1 MSPGFSERNFEFC
14 FNAELCK
21 SLKGLLASHPFIP
34 SQQMEKSLGY
44 DVEFKLH
51 HGSFK
56 TSVFLQHK
64 VSHFAERLAGKNERF
79 YRSYN
84 APYYRFSI
92 DNDQHNTL
100 HDLSANRGNAFYC
113 APIFY
118 STTHLETYFFS
129 GLIGDNSIWLDPV
142 HVGSINDSERHNITY
157 SAAGTNPILH
167 SQPRPFTNGYRASL
181 KEMPKLKEQKI
192 DRKYIEDLSEDLSKR
207 TVDSKFKKE
216 YTKAVER
223 LKPVEKTQYLLGH
236 VYHVSWILIS

>member
-1 MSPGFSERNFEFC
+1 MPPGFSERNFEFC
-14 FNAELCK
+14 FNTEFCK

-44 DVEFKLH
+44 DVKFELQH
-51 HGSFK
+51 RSFR

-64 VSHFAERLAGKNERF
+64 VSHFAEKLAGKNERF

-100 HDLSANRGNAFYC
+100 YDLSNTKGNAFYC

-118 STTHLETYFFS
+118 SRAQLEIYFFS

-142 HVGSINDSERHNITY
+142 DVGYINDTERHNITY
-157 SAAGTNPILH
+157 SATGHNPILH
-167 SQPRPFTNGYRASL
+167 SQPRPFKNGFRASI
-181 KEMPKLKEQKI
+181 KEMPKLKEQIIDKI
-192 DRKYIEDLSEDLSKR
+192 YIEDLSEYLAKR

-223 LKPVEKTQYLLGH
+223 LKPIEKTQYLLGH